1 MIFPGFII
9 KASIGKNFFR
19 RLRVSETNRFQ
30 RRQVE

>member
-9 KASIGKNFFR
+9 KASMGKNFFR
-19 RLRVSETNRFQ
+19 RLRVNRFQ